1 MSDAPSGIR
10 AQDVRRTAAVR
21 LTVAALAFIGL
32 FWLCGVFGISG
43 LRGPD
48 APLTGPF
55 APIARLMP
63 GKDAIA
69 ASLPTQP
76 AQSSSTAAIDLADA
90 PSPLKLHA
98 QLRMLEDPTRSL
110 DAMQALSAPGWQ
122 AITPRMLNPGYR
134 RSAFWLTGSVVNS
147 GTTPVTRWL
156 SVGIVRLEDVRF
168 YAVPPGATQPHI
180 TWRAG
185 HTVPLAQ
192 HPVRSET
199 SVFPI
204 TLAPGERLTFLVRVQ
219 TRSTVSLVPQLWL
232 PDDFRV
238 AEAHNAMVAMLLVGS
253 MISIGLYASVL
264 GVARRD
270 PVFVLLALTTLTQ
283 VAQDMAFQGFLY
295 RYLLTQGGEFIVR
308 APSVFS
314 TLTAGF
320 FSAMLLIFSGL
331 NGVTLWRR
339 TYRAMIGLMG
349 FMAMWALFGDHR
361 VAANTHVQLLTLF
374 NVIWVVSLADGWRRG
389 FSNAR
394 LSLMSFSPGC
404 LVLFWRL
411 AIINGLLPEDWLANT
426 AMGWSTNI
434 SVLLMLTI
442 LMAGRSRELVREQR
456 AAQREVLQTRREEQ
470 ARLANAV
477 DTRTREL
484 QAALIAADEAN
495 SAKSDFLARISHDLR
510 TPLTSIIGFADLVQS
525 GGRED
530 ADRGRIIRRSAHH
543 MLAMVNDLIE
553 YAGGGA
559 ADSLHVTP
567 VYTHAFIEGIAHEGM
582 SLARKHDNAFLLDVR
597 APFPPLLAFDAK
609 RVRQVLGNLLDNAA
623 KYTADGTI
631 MLSLSATPDATLADI
646 VHVSFTVED
655 SGCGIARDDLPRVFE
670 PFARFDRARRLPG
683 VGLGL
688 AIVKQ
693 WIERMDGTIAIH
705 STPDVGTRVTFTL
718 PLRVA
723 READLVPQSFAG
735 ATHALPPLDGAGHRI
750 WLAEDSPE
758 IRQFLHDELASLGFS
773 VRTFGDGVA
782 LIAALSE
789 PDQAPP
795 DLVLTDHMMPNAD
808 GLDVARATRR
818 RWPDVPVLAVSAS
831 PQAVAGAEAGGYDAC
846 LLKPVELVDLRNTL
860 ARLLELQRDETV
872 ALSVPGPDAD
882 HGRTALV
889 RPSRELLVEARQLIA
904 MGAITD
910 LMDWARNLSTL
921 SPQYELFAR
930 HVHQL
935 AQRGDLAG
943 LAELC
948 ASPVPS

>member
-1 MSDAPSGIR
+1 
-10 AQDVRRTAAVR
+10 
-21 LTVAALAFIGL
+21 
-32 FWLCGVFGISG
+32 
-43 LRGPD
+43 
-48 APLTGPF
+48 
-55 APIARLMP
+55 
-63 GKDAIA
+63 
-69 ASLPTQP
+69 
-76 AQSSSTAAIDLADA
+76 
-90 PSPLKLHA
+90 
-98 QLRMLEDPTRSL
+98 
-110 DAMQALSAPGWQ
+110 
-122 AITPRMLNPGYR
+122 
-134 RSAFWLTGSVVNS
+134 
-147 GTTPVTRWL
+147 
-156 SVGIVRLEDVRF
+156 
-168 YAVPPGATQPHI
+168 
-180 TWRAG
+180 
-185 HTVPLAQ
+185 
-192 HPVRSET
+192 
-199 SVFPI
+199 
-204 TLAPGERLTFLVRVQ
+204 
-219 TRSTVSLVPQLWL
+219 
-232 PDDFRV
+232 
-238 AEAHNAMVAMLLVGS
+238 MLLAGS
-253 MISIGLYASVL
+253 MISIGLYAFVL

-270 PVFVLLALTTLTQ
+270 PVFVLLALTTVTQ

-295 RYLLTQGGEFIVR
+295 RYLLPQGGEFIVR
-308 APSVFS
+308 APSFFS

-320 FSAMLLIFSGL
+320 FSAMLMIFSGL
-331 NGVTLWRR
+331 SSVALWRW
-339 TYRAMIGLMG
+339 TYRAMVGLMG
-349 FMAMWALFGDHR
+349 FMTLWVLFGDHR
-361 VAANTHVQLLTLF
+361 VAAFTHLQLLTVF
-374 NVIWVVSLADGWRRG
+374 NVVWVVSLIDGWRRG
-389 FSNAR
+389 FTNAR
-394 LSLMSFSPGC
+394 LSLLSFSPGC

-442 LMAGRSRELVREQR
+442 IVAGRSRELVREQR
-456 AAQREVLQTRREEQ
+456 AAQRELLQTRREEQ

-559 ADSLHVTP
+559 ADTLHVAP
-567 VYTHAFIEGIAHEGM
+567 VYTHAFIDGMAHEGM

-597 APFPPLLAFDAK
+597 TPLPPLLAFDAK

-623 KYTADGTI
+623 KYTSDGAIT
-631 MLSLSATPDATLADI
+631 LSLSATPDATHADI
-646 VHVSFTVED
+646 VHLRFGVED
-655 SGCGIARDDLPRVFE
+655 SGCGIAQDDLPRVFE

-693 WIERMDGTIAIH
+693 WIERMDGAIAID
-705 STPDVGTRVTFTL
+705 STLDVGTRVTFAL
-718 PLRVA
+718 PVRVA

-735 ATHALPPLDGAGHRI
+735 ATHALPPLDGTGHHI

-773 VRTFGDGVA
+773 VSTFGDGVA
-782 LIAALSE
+782 LIAALG
-789 PDQAPP
+789 DATLAQP
-795 DLVLTDHMMPNAD
+795 DLVLTDHMMPDAD
-808 GLDVARATRR
+808 GLAVARAMRR

-831 PQAVAGAEAGGYDAC
+831 PQAVLGAEAGGYDAC

-860 ARLLELQRDETV
+860 ARLLDLQR
-872 ALSVPGPDAD
+872 GDAGEIPED
-882 HGRTALV
+882 PQRTALV
-889 RPSRELLVEARQLIA
+889 RPPRESLAEARQLIA

-910 LMDWARNLSTL
+910 LMDWARHLSVL
-921 SPQYELFAR
+921 SPQYEGFAHHVR
-930 HVHQL
+930 HL

-948 ASPVPS
+948 ASPAQ